1 MARVLAGD
9 EGPAA
14 ATDHGIPALFAVK
27 LTMALSGI
35 VLVLMMVLGLL
46 LRLAQGGLIG
56 IEPQL
61 FYEIMTAH
69 GIAMVG
75 TAGLTGAGIMWFFLA
90 RHVQLTAWVFWAL
103 LGLFLIG
110 VVFILGAIFG
120 GHFAGAWTF
129 LYPLPAMSGGVWEP
143 EAAAAYLIGLTLVGV
158 GFLLFYL
165 ETGRAIMVRCGGL
178 GRALAWPLL
187 LRGSQ
192 DDVPAPGLV
201 AGTAV
206 TIFNGIGVIVGAAV
220 IVISLINLYLP
231 SFGIDPLLAKN
242 MIYFFG
248 HVFINTSIYMAVIA
262 VYELIPQ
269 YTGRPWKT
277 SRVFAAA
284 WNAILIMVLA
294 VYPHH
299 LLQDTVMPGWSLV
312 VGQVLSYASG
322 LPVVV
327 VTAFSLIVYL
337 YRSGIRWD
345 LASALLVTGV
355 FGWTAGVMPAI
366 VDAIIS
372 VNKVFHNTMWV
383 PGHFHFYLLLGEVAM
398 TFGFMTWL
406 MRSHGEDALVG
417 TPRWAYVAYFLGGL
431 GVVLMFLLAGAS
443 SVPRRWAVHLPEW
456 MMQDRM
462 ASGFAILAIVGV
474 SAIVGRYLVRLASP
488 RRA

>member
-1 MARVLAGD
+1 MAQALTEEKDV
-9 EGPAA
+9 AA
-14 ATDHGIPALFAVK
+14 AVDRAIPALFAVK
-27 LTMALSGI
+27 LTMALGGI

-46 LRLAQGGLIG
+46 MRLAQGGLIG
-56 IEPQL
+56 IEPRL

-69 GIAMVG
+69 GIGMVG
-75 TAGLTGAGIMWFFLA
+75 AAGITGAAIMWFFLA
-90 RHVQLTAWVFWAL
+90 RHVHLTAWVYWAL

-110 VVFILGAIFG
+110 VVLILGAIFG

-129 LYPLPAMSGGVWEP
+129 LYPLPAMSRGVWEP
-143 EAAAAYLIGLTLVGV
+143 AAAATYLIGLTLVGV
-158 GFLLFYL
+158 GFLLYYL
-165 ETGRAIMVRCGGL
+165 ETGRAIIVRCGGL

-187 LRGSQ
+187 VRGSQ
-192 DDVPAPGLV
+192 EDVPPPAVV
-201 AGTAV
+201 AGAAV
-206 TIFNGIGVIVGAAV
+206 TIFNGVGVIVGAAV
-220 IVISLINLYLP
+220 IAISLINLYLP

-248 HVFINTSIYMAVIA
+248 HVFINASIYMAVIA

-277 SRVFAAA
+277 SRVFAVA
-284 WNAILIMVLA
+284 WNAILIMVMA

-312 VGQVLSYASG
+312 VGQILSYASG

-327 VTAFSLIVYL
+327 VTAFSLIVYMH
-337 YRSGIRWD
+337 RSRMRWD
-345 LASALLVTGV
+345 LASAFLVTGV

-366 VDAIIS
+366 IDAIIS
-372 VNKVFHNTMWV
+372 VNKVLHNTMWV

-406 MRSHGEDALVG
+406 VRSEGADGLVG
-417 TPRWAYVAYFLGGL
+417 AGRWAYVAYFVGSLGI
-431 GVVLMFLLAGAS
+431 VLTFLFAGAS

-456 MMQDRM
+456 MMQDRI
-462 ASGFAILAIVGV
+462 ASVFAIITIVGV
-474 SAIVGRYLVRLASP
+474 SGTIGRYLVRFASA
-488 RRA
+488 RKA

>member
-1 MARVLAGD
+1 MAETLTRDRNV
-9 EGPAA
+9 AA
-14 ATDHGIPALFAVK
+14 AADHDIPALLGVK
-27 LTMALSGI
+27 LTMAVSGI
-35 VLVLMMVLGLL
+35 VLVLMMLLGLL
-46 LRLAQGGLIG
+46 MRLAQGGLISV
-56 IEPQL
+56 EPQL

-69 GIAMVG
+69 GIGMVG
-75 TAGLTGAGIMWFFLA
+75 AAGITGAAIMWFFLA
-90 RHVQLTAWVFWAL
+90 RHVPLTAWVYWAL
-103 LGLFLIG
+103 LGLFLTG
-110 VVFILGAIFG
+110 VVLILGAIFV

-143 EAAAAYLIGLTLVGV
+143 TAAATYLIGLTLVGV
-158 GFLLFYL
+158 GFLLYYL
-165 ETGRAIMVRCGGL
+165 ETGRAIIARCGGL
-178 GRALAWPLL
+178 GRALGWPLL
-187 LRGSQ
+187 VSGSQ
-192 DDVPAPGLV
+192 DDVPPPTVV
-201 AGTAV
+201 AGAAV

-220 IVISLINLYLP
+220 IVISLINLYVP

-248 HVFINTSIYMAVIA
+248 HVFINASIYMAVIA

-277 SRVFAAA
+277 SRVFAAS
-284 WNAILIMVLA
+284 WSAILIMVMA

-312 VGQVLSYASG
+312 VAQILSYASG
-322 LPVVV
+322 LPVVT
-327 VTAFSLIVYL
+327 VTAFSLIAYM
-337 YRSGIRWD
+337 YRSGMRWD

-366 VDAIIS
+366 IDAIIS
-372 VNKVFHNTMWV
+372 VNKVLHNTMWV

-406 MRSHGEDALVG
+406 MRSEGADSLVG
-417 TPRWAYVAYFLGGL
+417 AARWAYVAYFVGGL
-431 GVVLMFLLAGAS
+431 GVVFTFLLAGAS

-456 MMQDRM
+456 MMQDRI
-462 ASGFAILAIVGV
+462 ASAFVILTIVGV
-474 SAIVGRYLVRLASP
+474 SAIVGRYLIRFAST